1 MKADAKRYE
10 EDARRPR
17 QYDTFAKFSDAELQR
32 LAAAAHR
39 TSTSAPFPLIHEQT
53 PSNACYILL
62 SGEAAVYVGRDRI
75 AVVEPGEVIGESVL
89 RRGKLRNAT
98 VTTTGPAEVLVI
110 ERDNLVSLLDEIP
123 ALRETMDATVA
134 RHAPEAAKPDPS

>member
-1 MKADAKRYE
+1 MTADAKRQR
-10 EDARRPR
+10 EDARRLR
-17 QYDTFAKFSDAELQR
+17 EFTAFDNFSDDELER
-32 LAAAAHR
+32 LVRAAHR
-39 TSTSAPFPLIHEQT
+39 TSTSAAWPLIHEQT
-53 PSNACYILL
+53 PSDACYILL

-110 ERDNLVSLLDEIP
+110 GRDNLVSLLDEIP

-134 RHAPEAAKPDPS
+134 RRAPDAAKADPS